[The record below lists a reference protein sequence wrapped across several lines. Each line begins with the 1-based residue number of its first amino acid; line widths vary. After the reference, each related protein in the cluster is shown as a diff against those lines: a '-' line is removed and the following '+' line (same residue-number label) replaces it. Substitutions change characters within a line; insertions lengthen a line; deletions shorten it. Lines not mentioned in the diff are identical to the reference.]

1 MSIPEIG
8 SSKDRICR
16 AMTFGRIPSAG
27 SSDIP
32 PLNEQNLAINRT
44 VSTMRIFHPT
54 DLGSGS
60 ATAFLHALRL
70 AVDTRSTITIMHVA
84 SHEGDTEWSEMP
96 GVRSTLSKWGLVQGE
111 HDMEGLKRLGVS
123 VRKVIVD
130 GADPVANSLKHLT
143 KHPTDLVV
151 LATHQR
157 DGGFGWFK
165 RKVAEPIARGAA
177 EPTLFVPYDRKGFL
191 NGTSGVVS
199 LRKVLVPV
207 ASDPPPVK
215 ALALFAKL
223 AAAMGQSQGVLT
235 LLHVGDD
242 TSRPAVD
249 TPTIPGWTVEQV
261 VRQGEVVD
269 TIVETAT
276 ATQSDL
282 LVMAT
287 KGHEGF
293 LDALRGSN
301 TEQVLRAVPCPV
313 LAVPA

>member
-1 MSIPEIG
+1 
-8 SSKDRICR
+8 
-16 AMTFGRIPSAG
+16 
-27 SSDIP
+27 
-32 PLNEQNLAINRT
+32 
-44 VSTMRIFHPT
+44 MRIFHPT

-84 SHEGDTEWSEMP
+84 SHKGDTEWSEMP

-123 VRKVIVD
+123 VRKVVVD
-130 GADPVANSLKHLT
+130 GGDPVAHSLKHLA

-157 DGGFGWFK
+157 DGGLGWFK
-165 RKVAEPIARGAA
+165 RNVGEPIARGAA
-177 EPTLFVPYDRKGFL
+177 EPTLFVPYDRTGFL
-191 NGTSGVVS
+191 NGSSGAVS

-207 ASDPPPVK
+207 AFDPPPAN

-223 AAAMGQSQGVLT
+223 AEAMGLSQGVIT
-235 LLHVGDD
+235 LLHVGSDRSQPKVEPPVI
-242 TSRPAVD
+242 T
-249 TPTIPGWTVEQV
+249 GWTVEQV
-261 VRQGEVVD
+261 VRQGELVD
-269 TIVETAT
+269 TIVQTA
-276 ATQSDL
+276 AAIQCDL
-282 LVMAT
+282 LIMAT

-301 TEQVLRAVPCPV
+301 TEQVLRAAPCPV